1 MKSLHLGQLFAVV
14 GFFLRIEGAP
24 SSIENKET
32 FRGQF
37 QTWLVSQPRRV
48 SRPFSKTMCLPP
60 RPPHLP
66 ANSSARATVQTPPRL
81 PAQFAARAIREKP
94 LRSPTN
100 FSARATRGAAKI
112 LREYNFNPDELR
124 DWRGQWTTGGS
135 DSSPFKVC
143 FAEGTPV
150 LMADG
155 AWKHI
160 EEIQPGEIV
169 LSVSEGNP
177 EDKVDSKAVVQVYHN
192 KPQPLVELYLD
203 GGVIRTTANHP
214 FHVRNRGWI
223 PASQLQIANQFRGHD
238 DQWVEF
244 RRKMISDAI
253 KPVFNLQ
260 VADHHTYF
268 VGAPERTDIGAG
280 A

>member
-1 MKSLHLGQLFAVV
+1 
-14 GFFLRIEGAP
+14 
-24 SSIENKET
+24 
-32 FRGQF
+32 
-37 QTWLVSQPRRV
+37 
-48 SRPFSKTMCLPP
+48 
-60 RPPHLP
+60 
-66 ANSSARATVQTPPRL
+66 
-81 PAQFAARAIREKP
+81 
-94 LRSPTN
+94 
-100 FSARATRGAAKI
+100 
-112 LREYNFNPDELR
+112 
-124 DWRGQWTTGGS
+124 
-135 DSSPFKVC
+135 
-143 FAEGTPV
+143 
-150 LMADG
+150 MADG

-238 DQWVEF
+238 DQWVEL

-268 VGAPERTDIGAG
+268 VGAPNGRTSVLVHNDSPAGPKPNNSKPGWWDSFTDWLWTVMGYGAPAGSSEVAG
-280 A
+280 ALQVAGAALSSRQYRKLF